1 MNMNTKIIGERI
13 KEIRLD
19 NKLSQEAFGKKLGLS
34 QDTISFWETGKGLP
48 SVLDVIHI
56 IEIFSKDN
64 DRITADY
71 LLGLDLY

>member
-1 MNMNTKIIGERI
+1 MNAKIIGERI
-13 KEIRLD
+13 KELRLD

-48 SVLDVIHI
+48 SVVDVIRM
-56 IEIFSKDN
+56 IEIFSTES

-71 LLGLDLY
+71 LLGLDIY

>member
-1 MNMNTKIIGERI
+1 MNTKIIGERI
-13 KEIRLD
+13 KELRLD
-19 NKLSQEAFGKKLGLS
+19 NKLSQEAFGKLLGLS
-34 QDTISFWETGKGLP
+34 QDTISFWETSKGLP
-48 SVLDVIHI
+48 SVVDVIHI